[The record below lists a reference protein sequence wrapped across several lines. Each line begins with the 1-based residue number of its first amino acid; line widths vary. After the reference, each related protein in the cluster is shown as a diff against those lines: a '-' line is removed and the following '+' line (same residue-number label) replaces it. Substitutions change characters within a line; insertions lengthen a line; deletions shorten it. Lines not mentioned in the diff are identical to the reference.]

1 MSQKLHAICLKAS
14 SIALF
19 LLFFQATGAQK
30 KNTKEFGVEK
40 YADLDGVVT
49 RNQKALGTDVVV
61 MLWDDT
67 LEYKREL
74 GNFTARTVAPIA
86 SSSKWLTAAL
96 VLQFV
101 DEGKLSLDDK
111 VGKYIPVFDKYGKS
125 YITLRHCLSNFTGI
139 DAEKGLFSKTKFSNL
154 EEAMQNYAKSEIKA
168 NPGTEFR
175 YNDIGFNIAARVV
188 EVVSKKKFDMIIR
201 QKLFTPLAMRQT
213 TFTNFDGSAPNPAA
227 GARSTAEDY
236 INFLQ
241 MLLNK
246 GTYKGKKILSE
257 ASVAELRKI
266 QTTPDLI
273 KSAPKSA
280 TGFNYALGSWVLES
294 EGDGK
299 VASALMSTGQSGM
312 FPLVD
317 FKRGYAWLVIVKEP
331 KEEQK
336 ADAYIQIKDVIDEK
350 FSRK

>member
-14 SIALF
+14 SVALF
-19 LLFFQATGAQK
+19 LLLFQVTGAQK
-30 KNTKEFGVEK
+30 KNTKEYGVAK
-40 YADLDGVVT
+40 YTDLDGVVT
-49 RNQKALGTDVVV
+49 RNQKLLGNDVVV

-111 VGKYIPVFDKYGKS
+111 VGKYLPIFDKYGKS
-125 YITLRHCLSNFTGI
+125 FITLRHCLSNFTGI
-139 DAEKGLFSKTKFSNL
+139 DAEKGLFTKSKFSNL
-154 EEAMQNYAKSEIKA
+154 EEAMELYAKSEIKT

-213 TFTNFDGSAPNPAA
+213 TFSNFDGSSPNPAS

-246 GTYKGKKILSE
+246 GTFKGKKILSE
-257 ASVAELRKI
+257 ASVEELRKI
-266 QTTPDLI
+266 HTSPELI
-273 KSAPKSA
+273 KYAPKSA
-280 TGFNYALGSWVLES
+280 LGFNYAMGSWVLES
-294 EGDGK
+294 EADGK
-299 VASALMSTGQSGM
+299 VASVLVGTGHSGM

-317 FKRGYAWLVIVKEP
+317 FGRGYAWLVIVKEP

-336 ADAYIQIKDVIDEK
+336 ADTYIRIKEVIDEK
-350 FSRK
+350 FAVK